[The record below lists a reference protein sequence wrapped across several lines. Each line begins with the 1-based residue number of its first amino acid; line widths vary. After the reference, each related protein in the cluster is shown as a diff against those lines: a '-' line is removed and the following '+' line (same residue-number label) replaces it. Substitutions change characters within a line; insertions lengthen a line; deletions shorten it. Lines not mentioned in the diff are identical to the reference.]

1 MGSSTTRQHT
11 HDCLNC
17 VSLTALSPLVH
28 FLLILSCNMWLRT
41 LLLVVATLS
50 AVQGKQV
57 AVLEP
62 IPLENI
68 QQGRREQR
76 TNQHLHQILSLLHCS
91 RMQPQHVKP
100 HNSGIFALLHVAP
113 QKQWSQLVVSP
124 IERCSFVVTCSTAY
138 ALQPLIA
145 ARNCQQSS

>member
-28 FLLILSCNMWLRT
+28 FLLILNCNMWLRT

-76 TNQHLHQILSLLHCS
+76 TSICTKSVEYCTVVESSRSTSSLTTAVYLPYYMWHHKSNGRSLLCHPSNAVALSLLVVQHMHCN
-91 RMQPQHVKP
+91 P
-100 HNSGIFALLHVAP
+100 L
-113 QKQWSQLVVSP
+113 
-124 IERCSFVVTCSTAY
+124 
-138 ALQPLIA
+138 LQPET
-145 ARNCQQSS
+145 CQQSS